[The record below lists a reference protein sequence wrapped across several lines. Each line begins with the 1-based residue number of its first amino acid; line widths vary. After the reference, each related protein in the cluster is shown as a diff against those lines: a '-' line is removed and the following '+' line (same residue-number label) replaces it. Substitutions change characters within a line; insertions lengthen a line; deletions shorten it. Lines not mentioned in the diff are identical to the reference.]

1 MDSEEKL
8 GKAHTRLLLKGARR
22 VFLWD
27 LGAAIETVQNE
38 ETAAAGAIRVETVN
52 RQKRVPNKRR
62 GWQQRQKLYSSIQKV
77 LNEKPSVHGMD
88 FCAELDRRHAP
99 PLLDWLKNGEW
110 QEGLTWKE
118 AWCKPDLR
126 RKIRRVRQ
134 EAQKAR

>member
-62 GWQQRQKLYSSIQKV
+62 GWCNSHCQRKSDDL
-77 LNEKPSVHGMD
+77 
-88 FCAELDRRHAP
+88 
-99 PLLDWLKNGEW
+99 PLFS
-110 QEGLTWKE
+110 
-118 AWCKPDLR
+118 
-126 RKIRRVRQ
+126 RVG
-134 EAQKAR
+134 